1 MTDTPTRADLIERLT
16 YWAYWAQFGYGVEAT
31 RTMLDAAAAL
41 TADAERIAALEEAL
55 HPFARAKHI
64 VATVEADGTIRCILT
79 YAPDADQTFTLASL
93 DAARAALKGTDN
105 DPTQIKGQEA

>member
-16 YWAYWAQFGYGVEAT
+16 YWAQFGYGVEAT

-93 DAARAALKGTDN
+93 DAARAALA
-105 DPTQIKGQEA
+105 QIEGNKHDRD